1 MNTRQIRI
9 LAINPGSRY
18 LGIAVF
24 DGAEL
29 YDWAVKVVGGENLAG
44 KKSRVRKLISE
55 QICRYGVN
63 TLALKEVHPA
73 RSSYLLLEIVS
84 EVKTLARSQRLA
96 VRMFSIQETK
106 RQLLSS
112 GTGNKRLLLQEIA
125 QRHPFLLPD
134 IRCEEESKSPYLMR
148 MFEAVAMGIVCFN
161 KLDSGN
167 AKVAKTNK

>member
-44 KKSRVRKLISE
+44 KRSSVRKLISE
-55 QICRYGVN
+55 QISRYGVN

-73 RSSYLLLEIVS
+73 RSSYSLLEIVS
-84 EVKTLARSQRLA
+84 EVKTLARLQRLA

-106 RQLLSS
+106 RHLLSS

-134 IRCEEESKSPYLMR
+134 IRREEESKNPYLMR

-161 KLDSGN
+161 RLDSGKT
-167 AKVAKTNK
+167 KVAKTNK